1 LVGAKVL
8 VSCRKPP
15 TAMRVMYQ
23 GLSQCL
29 LRSTLDEA

>member
-15 TAMRVMYQ
+15 TAIRVIDTV
-23 GLSQCL
+23 SANDA
-29 LRSTLDEA
+29 RA